1 MIPLLVQEAE
11 KTEKDIKRL
20 WAVLLKGIL
29 TGDKSNAGS
38 IKERAVKL
46 LERLREREIMIYS
59 ALLGEI

>member
-11 KTEKDIKRL
+11 KTEKDNKRL

-29 TGDKSNAGS
+29 AGDKSNAGS